1 MDGSQL
7 ILWTETDTGSRTYF
21 GPRWTER
28 DLANLP
34 PPAPVGELTWKST
47 ALGGTYPDPYRRHLR
62 NYAPTWTDQMQALRR
77 NDPREWT
84 PNGMRPR

>member
-1 MDGSQL
+1 MTHGEASGVTMRSPNMDGSQL

-34 PPAPVGELTWKST
+34 PPAPVGELLWRHP
-47 ALGGTYPDPYRRHLR
+47 APDASPVIPFHVM
-62 NYAPTWTDQMQALRR
+62 D
-77 NDPREWT
+77 
-84 PNGMRPR
+84 G